1 MEIKMTDL
9 YPYATKMLNLG
20 KFGYMHRIT
29 NLLNKIEQTE
39 PLLGDQM
46 YVIRTGAEEFIN
58 GLMDAVQYEEADAK
72 ERYYALGDD

>member
-29 NLLNKIEQTE
+29 KLLNKIEQTE

-46 YVIRTGAEEFIN
+46 YVIRTGAEEFIS

-72 ERYYALGDD
+72 ERYYALGDE

>member
-1 MEIKMTDL
+1 MTDL

>member
-1 MEIKMTDL
+1 MEIDMTDL

-29 NLLNKIEQTE
+29 NLLTKIEETT

-46 YVIRTGAEEFIN
+46 YVIRTGAEEFIS

>member
-1 MEIKMTDL
+1 MTDL

-29 NLLNKIEQTE
+29 KLLNKIEQTE

-46 YVIRTGAEEFIN
+46 YVIRTGAEEFIS
-58 GLMDAVQYEEADAK
+58 GLMDAIEYEEADDK
-72 ERYYALGDD
+72 ERYNAPDDD